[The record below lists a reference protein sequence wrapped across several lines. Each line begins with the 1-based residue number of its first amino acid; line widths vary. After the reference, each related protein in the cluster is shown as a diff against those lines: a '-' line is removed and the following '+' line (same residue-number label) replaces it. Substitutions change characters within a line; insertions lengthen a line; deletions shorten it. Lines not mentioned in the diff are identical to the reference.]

1 MLQQDFSQKFVEVST
16 VIWTTAVHKASE
28 NSHPTTNVL
37 WPGRNKYFLFMCKKK
52 ERITVF
58 LFCFPRLETFFCKRT
73 VVWATPN
80 SLVLSLFL
88 SSTMYV
94 PFAFLFNLAWRELAR
109 ITKELCVFFFSEK
122 TFCLAQNSVVCVM
135 CVCICV
141 CERERES
148 EIEINEILNG
158 FYSR

>member
-88 SSTMYV
+88 SSTLYV

-109 ITKELCVFFFSEK
+109 ITKELCVFFFFFSKRQFASHRTLWCALCVCAFVFVSEK
-122 TFCLAQNSVVCVM
+122 
-135 CVCICV
+135 
-141 CERERES
+141 ERVK
-148 EIEINEILNG
+148 
-158 FYSR
+158 